1 MLDAIP
7 KRVWIEFWLK
17 RNKELLLNICFVV
30 AGTATA
36 ISYWPIRNM
45 LIEQES
51 EEFVHVA
58 HMTVF
63 IVFLMGLLAILTD
76 KVINRFFRKKSWIV
90 RQGIWVCAMVVLFL
104 YLKLIGI
111 EFKF

>member
-1 MLDAIP
+1 MLDTIP
-7 KRVWIEFWLK
+7 KRILLEYWLI
-17 RNKELLLNICFVV
+17 RHKEVLLNMSFVV
-30 AGTATA
+30 MGLAAA
-36 ISYWPIRNM
+36 IAYWPIRSM

-51 EEFVHVA
+51 TEFVHVA

-63 IVFLMGLLAILTD
+63 IVLLAGILAILTD
-76 KVINRFFRKKSWIV
+76 KVIAKFFKKKSWIV
-90 RQGIWVCAMVVLFL
+90 RQGIWLFAMVLLFL